1 MPQSQSYPSQ
11 PILMNAEP
19 TLFVTDFARSLAFFK
34 GPLGFKVAFSYGDPL
49 FYGQVVRDNAMLN
62 LRLVHQPVLVRGDE
76 PDLLSASI
84 WVSNARQLFLEFQ
97 TAEVLFHQTL
107 RSEPWHGAGEG
118 RFIVADPDG
127 NLISFGGRAD

>member
-1 MPQSQSYPSQ
+1 MIFVHG
-11 PILMNAEP
+11 ILSDGEKCWSNSNG
-19 TLFVTDFARSLAFFK
+19 T
-34 GPLGFKVAFSYGDPL
+34 YW
-49 FYGQVVRDNAMLN
+49 
-62 LRLVHQPVLVRGDE
+62 